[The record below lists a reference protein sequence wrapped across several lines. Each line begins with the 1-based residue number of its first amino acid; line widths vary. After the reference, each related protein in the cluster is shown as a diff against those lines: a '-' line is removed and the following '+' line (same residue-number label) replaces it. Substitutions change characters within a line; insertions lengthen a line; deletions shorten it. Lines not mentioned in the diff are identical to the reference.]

1 MKHLKHG
8 TVAAAALLL
17 VSSLALPL
25 VMSAQAPAQ
34 PAVQTTAA
42 DARLRDNR
50 EELARIRKERDAL
63 QAKMDKL
70 QSSAH
75 SITDELHN
83 INRQHDVT
91 QRAVSSLDNQ
101 LVYIND
107 EVKQTSGNL
116 VRAQDEATTKR
127 AVLRHRLIEIY
138 KRGPLFDVEA
148 MLSADSFGEL
158 VARYKYLH
166 EIAVRDRALLQR
178 VEDLRTSIRGK
189 QRQLVNLQGDVRDN
203 RSEKEKE
210 EGRLVLLQ
218 RQQQQS
224 LVRVQAD
231 AKKTQQRLA
240 QIRKSE
246 GRLNNIIASI
256 ETERRRATSRSS
268 AVARGASSIR
278 TSDYG
283 TLAWPVDGNIVYN
296 FGRVINPN
304 NTTTRWNGIG
314 IAAATGTAVHAV
326 AAGDVVL
333 SAPLG
338 TYGETVIVEHG
349 AGDYSVYG
357 SLSSMAVAKGAHVA
371 KGEVVGAVGMSDPD
385 LPPHL
390 HFEIRHGGPA
400 VDPTTWL
407 RGAH

>member
-1 MKHLKHG
+1 MKFRTLSL
-8 TVAAAALLL
+8 AAALA
-17 VSSLALPL
+17 VSA
-25 VMSAQAPAQ
+25 SAPQVSGAQ
-34 PAVQTTAA
+34 TAA

-50 EELARIRKERDAL
+50 QELARIRAERDAL
-63 QAKMDKL
+63 QARMDKL

-75 SITDELHN
+75 SISEELQN
-83 INRQHDVT
+83 VNRQHAVT
-91 QRAVSSLDNQ
+91 QHAVKSLDEQ
-101 LVYIND
+101 LGYIGD
-107 EVKQTSGNL
+107 EVRQTSGNL
-116 VRAQDEATTKR
+116 VRAQDEVTTKR
-127 AVLRHRLIEIY
+127 AVLRHRLVEIY
-138 KRGPLFDVEA
+138 KRGSLFDFEA

-178 VEDLRTSIRGK
+178 VEELQSTIRGK
-189 QRQLVNLQGDVRDN
+189 QHQLVTLQGDVRDN
-203 RSEKEKE
+203 RSQKEQE
-210 EGRLVLLQ
+210 EARLLQ
-218 RQQQQS
+218 LQKQQQQS
-224 LVRVQAD
+224 LVRVKKD
-231 AKKTQQRLA
+231 TRKTQQRLA
-240 QIRKSE
+240 EIRRSE

-256 ETERRRATSRSS
+256 EAERRNATTRSS

-283 TLAWPVDGNIVYN
+283 TLAWPVDGEIVYN

-314 IAAATGTAVHAV
+314 IAAAQGTAVRAV

-333 SAPLG
+333 AAPLG
-338 TYGETVIVEHG
+338 TYGQTVIVEHG

-357 SLSSMAVAKGAHVA
+357 SLNSIGVEKGAHVT
-371 KGEVVGAVGMSDPD
+371 KGQVVGTVGMSDPD

-400 VDPTTWL
+400 VDPATWL
-407 RGAH
+407 RAAQ

>member
-1 MKHLKHG
+1 MNCRVKYRVIC
-8 TVAAAALLL
+8 VAAA
-17 VSSLALPL
+17 LAAVLTLPPSI
-25 VMSAQAPAQ
+25 SA
-34 PAVQTTAA
+34 QTTATEE
-42 DARLRDNR
+42 RLRNNR
-50 EELARIRKERDAL
+50 EELARMRKERDAL
-63 QAKMDKL
+63 QERMNKL

-75 SITDELHN
+75 SISDELQN
-83 INRQHDVT
+83 INRQHQVT
-91 QRAVSSLDNQ
+91 QKAVSSLDDQ
-101 LVYIND
+101 LGYIND
-107 EVKQTSGNL
+107 EVKQTTGNL
-116 VRAQDEATTKR
+116 VRAQDEAVTKR
-127 AVLRHRLIEIY
+127 AILRHRLVEIY
-138 KRGPLFDVEA
+138 KRGPLFAAEA

-166 EIAVRDRALLQR
+166 EIALRDRALLSR
-178 VEDLRTSIRGK
+178 VEELRSNIRGK
-189 QRQLVNLQGDVRDN
+189 QRQLVDLQGDVRDN
-203 RSEKEKE
+203 RSQKEQE
-210 EGRLVLLQ
+210 EAHLLQLQ
-218 RQQQQS
+218 RQQRQS

-231 AKKTQQRLA
+231 TKKTQQRLA

-246 GRLNNIIASI
+246 GRLNNIIAAI
-256 ETERRRATSRSS
+256 ESERRRASTRSS

-283 TLAWPVDGNIVYN
+283 TLAWPVDGNILYN

-314 IAAATGTAVHAV
+314 IAAAVGTAVHAV

-338 TYGETVIVEHG
+338 TYGQTVIIEHG

-357 SLSSMAVAKGAHVA
+357 SLSTMSVAKGAHVT
-371 KGEVVGAVGMSDPD
+371 KGEVVGTVGMSDPD

-400 VDPTTWL
+400 VDPATWL
-407 RGAH
+407 RGGH

>member
-1 MKHLKHG
+1 MKHSY
-8 TVAAAALLL
+8 VRYIRYIRAAATLAGGIAGGI
-17 VSSLALPL
+17 ALPL
-25 VMSAQAPAQ
+25 ALHAQ
-34 PAVQTTAA
+34 TATE
-42 DARLRDNR
+42 ARLRDNR
-50 EELARIRKERDAL
+50 EELARMRKERDAL
-63 QAKMDKL
+63 QERMNKL

-75 SITDELHN
+75 SITDELQN
-83 INRQHDVT
+83 INRQHKVT
-91 QRAVSSLDNQ
+91 ERAVSSLDDQ

-107 EVKQTSGNL
+107 EVKQTTGNL
-116 VRAQDEATTKR
+116 VRTQDEAVTKR
-127 AVLRHRLIEIY
+127 AVLRHRLVEIY

-178 VEDLRTSIRGK
+178 VEDLQANIRGK

-203 RSEKEKE
+203 RSEKEQE
-210 EGRLVLLQ
+210 EARLLLLQ

-231 AKKTQQRLA
+231 TKKTQQRLA

-256 ETERRRATSRSS
+256 ESERRRASTRSS

-283 TLAWPVDGNIVYN
+283 TLAWPVDGNILYN

-314 IAAATGTAVHAV
+314 IAAAPGTSVHAV

-338 TYGETVIVEHG
+338 TYGQTVIIEHG

-357 SLSSMAVAKGAHVA
+357 SLSTMSVAKGAHVS
-371 KGEVVGAVGMSDPD
+371 KGEVVGTVGMSDPD

-407 RGAH
+407 RGGH